1 MPRPCSCAGGPI
13 APAPSSASAFARLPP
28 GGSSASS
35 VELRSDCAA
44 NTPACPAARFSA
56 RSRRASACCERWQ
69 SAHVARSVSVTPDGA
84 VVFAATDG
92 ALVALG
98 GEAGE
103 EFATIEVD
111 DPVAVRIDPAGGV
124 VLAASRGGLLHAFA
138 CR

>member
-1 MPRPCSCAGGPI
+1 MQRAAPGRCRATKRCS
-13 APAPSSASAFARLPP
+13 
-28 GGSSASS
+28 
-35 VELRSDCAA
+35 
-44 NTPACPAARFSA
+44 AARRA
-56 RSRRASACCERWQ
+56 DRWRRAWCRRRPR
-69 SAHVARSVSVTPDGA
+69 AHVARSVSVTPDGA

-103 EFATIEVD
+103 ELATIEVD

-124 VLAASRGGLLHAFA
+124 VLAASRGGLLHAFS